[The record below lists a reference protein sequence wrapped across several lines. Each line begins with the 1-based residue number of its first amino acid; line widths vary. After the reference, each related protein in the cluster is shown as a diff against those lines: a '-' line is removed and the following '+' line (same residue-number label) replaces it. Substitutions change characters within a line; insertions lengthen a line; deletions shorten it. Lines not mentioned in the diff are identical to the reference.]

1 MNGQS
6 WTFAKLASMA
16 MASGGTLVAYAAASP
31 KALEDLSAITPTP
44 GNAFVMLLVTGLTY
58 LIKTYVPSEKDV
70 KGEFTEIKVGHRCL
84 MTKIE
89 DLAFDT
95 RSHREST
102 AAYRVELAEQIG
114 GINATVKSI
123 DARQDRI
130 ETRLGHVEKKVGTGT
145 FPKPNLT

>member
-1 MNGQS
+1 M
-6 WTFAKLASMA
+6 ASMA
-16 MASGGTLVAYAAASP
+16 VASSGTLLAYAAVSP
-31 KALEDLSAITPTP
+31 EALKDLAAVTPTP

-58 LIKTYVPSEKDV
+58 LVKTYVPSEKDV
-70 KGEFTEIKVGHRCL
+70 KGDFSELKVGHKTLL
-84 MTKIE
+84 MKIE

-102 AAYRVELAEQIG
+102 AEFRVELAEQIG

-130 ETRLGHVEKKVGTGT
+130 ENRLGNVEKKVGTGV
-145 FPKPNLT
+145 FPRPNLPNMT